1 MELTERLSGYK
12 SCAVI
17 GMEKNTG
24 KTECLNHIL
33 AHYPSGR
40 VIAVT
45 SIGVDGE
52 RSDRVTETPKPEIFL
67 REGVIFSTSETHYR
81 QRRLDAEILG
91 FSNEGTSLGRIV
103 IARTRC
109 PGKVMLSGPSTA
121 NGLRRWMGEISPW
134 HPDFVLVDGAL
145 SRRSSASPAITE
157 ALVLT
162 TGAAY
167 SLHLPTLLRDTALQV
182 EWIRLPETDLASRD
196 ALAAV
201 EGGMRVAAADGE
213 WYDPGLTTAL
223 NLRNHKWPSGSG
235 ARAVFFAGA
244 FTDAIANALMNVP
257 FFSEAEIVVRD
268 FTRIFLSPQVYRL
281 LVNKGFRISVLWRA
295 SIAAI
300 CVNPHSPTG
309 YVMDSER
316 LCAAMAEAVRLPV
329 YDLRR
334 GTECFL

>member
-121 NGLRRWMGEISPW
+121 NGLRRSTLAI
-134 HPDFVLVDGAL
+134 A
-145 SRRSSASPAITE
+145 SARIDDQ
-157 ALVLT
+157 
-162 TGAAY
+162 Y
-167 SLHLPTLLRDTALQV
+167 
-182 EWIRLPETDLASRD
+182 
-196 ALAAV
+196 
-201 EGGMRVAAADGE
+201 RVA
-213 WYDPGLTTAL
+213 GLHQRVLKTLAPPVQYPLTCRTA
-223 NLRNHKWPSGSG
+223 
-235 ARAVFFAGA
+235 
-244 FTDAIANALMNVP
+244 
-257 FFSEAEIVVRD
+257 VVHD
-268 FTRIFLSPQVYRL
+268 
-281 LVNKGFRISVLWRA
+281 
-295 SIAAI
+295 
-300 CVNPHSPTG
+300 
-309 YVMDSER
+309 D
-316 LCAAMAEAVRLPV
+316 
-329 YDLRR
+329 
-334 GTECFL
+334 